1 METQQQKQKYQR
13 SIRGTNESYKR
24 PRRDYDKR
32 YLITLNVYNHEIPFY
47 NRKGRGLT
55 NISDY
60 ADFLKDNEELITE
73 IFNNEDTLIRT
84 GGKLDET
91 DKGFD
96 MVLTEVLKG
105 IIKPKHKT
113 LKDMYRDELSDD
125 DMSDEDIKVINE
137 YKEGGKLDFYERNIK
152 EFKDF
157 LREL

>member
-1 METQQQKQKYQR
+1 METQQQKPKYQR

-105 IIKPKHKT
+105 IIKPKHK
-113 LKDMYRDELSDD
+113 DMYRDELSDD
-125 DMSDEDIKVINE
+125 DINVE
-137 YKEGGKLDFYERNIK
+137 EFNEAGKLDFYERNIK

>member
-1 METQQQKQKYQR
+1 METQQNIRGTNEQKPKYQR
-13 SIRGTNESYKR
+13 SIRGTNDQSYRR

-84 GGKLDET
+84 GGKINET

-105 IIKPKHKT
+105 IINPK
-113 LKDMYRDELSDD
+113 REISEDEMSDD
-125 DMSDEDIKVINE
+125 EYEFNE
-137 YKEGGKLDFYERNIK
+137 AGKLDFYERNIK

-157 LREL
+157 LKEL